1 MSYRLK
7 QVSFAIGSKYIVKDL
22 EFSFKAGNLV
32 SIIGPNGAGKTTLLK
47 LMSGELKPSG
57 GEIFL
62 NDLAFSELS
71 LKERANKRA
80 VMTQSSSVVFDF
92 LVEEIL
98 EMGWVQGSS
107 DDFVK
112 ACSDVVNSCGLD
124 ELMGRKF
131 NTLSGGEQQRVQF
144 ARAMLQ
150 VGGLSKTAEDRFLLL
165 DEPTSSMDVAYEL
178 NLLNL
183 AKEVREIGV
192 GVIVVLH
199 DLNLAAR
206 FSDQIILMNSG
217 LIVASG
223 QPVEVLSDR
232 ILSDV
237 YSTELR
243 VERHEQLDRIVVYS

>member
-1 MSYRLK
+1 MSYRLN
-7 QVSFAIGSKYIVKDL
+7 QVSFAIGSKYIVKEL
-22 EFSFKAGNLV
+22 EFSFKAGDLV

-47 LMSGELKPSG
+47 LMSGELNPSD

-62 NDLAFSELS
+62 NDFAFSELS

-92 LVEEIL
+92 LVDEIL

-107 DDFVK
+107 DDFSK
-112 ACSDVVNSCGLD
+112 TCSDVVNSCGLE

-144 ARAMLQ
+144 ARALLQ
-150 VGGLSKTAEDRFLLL
+150 VGGLSKTADDRFLLL
-165 DEPTSSMDVAYEL
+165 DEPTSNMDVAYEL

-183 AKEVREIGV
+183 AKEVRKTGV

-223 QPVEVLSDR
+223 QPEEVLSDR

-237 YSTELR
+237 YSTQLR
-243 VERHEQLDRIVVYS
+243 VERHEELDRIVVYS

>member
-22 EFSFKAGNLV
+22 EFSFKAGDLV

-47 LMSGELKPSG
+47 LMSGELKPSAG
-57 GEIFL
+57 QIFL
-62 NDLAFSELS
+62 NDFAFSELS

-92 LVEEIL
+92 LVDEIL

-107 DDFVK
+107 DDFSK
-112 ACSDVVNSCGLD
+112 TCSDVVNSCGLN

-144 ARAMLQ
+144 ARALLQ
-150 VGGLSKTAEDRFLLL
+150 VGGLSKTADDRFLLL
-165 DEPTSSMDVAYEL
+165 DEPTSNMDVAYEL

-183 AKEVREIGV
+183 AKEVRKTGV

-223 QPVEVLSDR
+223 QPEEVLSDR

-237 YSTELR
+237 YSTQLR
-243 VERHEQLDRIVVYS
+243 VERHERLDRIVVYS

>member
-62 NDLAFSELS
+62 NDFAFSELS

-183 AKEVREIGV
+183 AKEVRKTGV

-223 QPVEVLSDR
+223 QPEEVLSDR

>member
-47 LMSGELKPSG
+47 LMSGELRPSG

-71 LKERANKRA
+71 LKQRANKRA

-165 DEPTSSMDVAYEL
+165 DEPTSNMDVAYEL

-183 AKEVREIGV
+183 AKEVRKTGV

-223 QPVEVLSDR
+223 QPEEVLSDR

>member
-7 QVSFAIGSKYIVKDL
+7 QVSFSIGSKYIVKDL
-22 EFSFKAGNLV
+22 EFSFQAGDLV

-47 LMSGELKPSG
+47 LMSGELKPSAG
-57 GEIFL
+57 QIFL
-62 NDLAFSELS
+62 NDFAFSELS

-92 LVEEIL
+92 LVDEIL

-107 DDFVK
+107 DDFSK
-112 ACSDVVNSCGLD
+112 TCSDVVNSCGLD

-144 ARAMLQ
+144 ARALLQ
-150 VGGLSKTAEDRFLLL
+150 VGGLSKTADDRFLLL
-165 DEPTSSMDVAYEL
+165 DEPTSNMDVAYEL

-183 AKEVREIGV
+183 AKEVRKTGV

-223 QPVEVLSDR
+223 QPEEVLSDR

-237 YSTELR
+237 YSTQLR
-243 VERHEQLDRIVVYS
+243 VERHERLDRIIVYS

>member
-1 MSYRLK
+1 
-7 QVSFAIGSKYIVKDL
+7 
-22 EFSFKAGNLV
+22 
-32 SIIGPNGAGKTTLLK
+32 
-47 LMSGELKPSG
+47 
-57 GEIFL
+57 
-62 NDLAFSELS
+62 
-71 LKERANKRA
+71 
-80 VMTQSSSVVFDF
+80 MTQRSSVVFDF
-92 LVEEIL
+92 LVDEIL

-107 DDFVK
+107 DDFFK
-112 ACSDVVNSCGLD
+112 TCADVVSRCGLD

-144 ARAMLQ
+144 ARALLQ
-150 VGGLSKTAEDRFLLL
+150 VGGLSKTADDRFLLL
-165 DEPTSSMDVAYEL
+165 DEPTSNMDVAYEL

-183 AKEVREIGV
+183 AKEVRKTGV

-223 QPVEVLSDR
+223 QPEEVLSDR

-237 YSTELR
+237 YSTQLR
-243 VERHEQLDRIVVYS
+243 VERHEELDRIVVYS

>member
-62 NDLAFSELS
+62 NDFAFSELS

-92 LVEEIL
+92 LVDEIL

-107 DDFVK
+107 DDFLK
-112 ACSDVVNSCGLD
+112 ACADVVNSCGLD

-144 ARAMLQ
+144 ARALLQ
-150 VGGLSKTAEDRFLLL
+150 VGGLSKTADDRFLLL
-165 DEPTSSMDVAYEL
+165 DEPTSNMDVAYEL

-183 AKEVREIGV
+183 AKEVRKTGV

-223 QPVEVLSDR
+223 QPEEVLSDR

-237 YSTELR
+237 YSTQLR

>member
-47 LMSGELKPSG
+47 LMSGELRPSG

-62 NDLAFSELS
+62 NDFAFSELS

-80 VMTQSSSVVFDF
+80 VMPQSSSVVFDV
-92 LVEEIL
+92 LVDEIL

-107 DDFVK
+107 DDFLK
-112 ACSDVVNSCGLD
+112 TSAAVVNSCGLD

-144 ARAMLQ
+144 ARALLQ
-150 VGGLSKTAEDRFLLL
+150 VGGLSKTADDRFLLL
-165 DEPTSSMDVAYEL
+165 DEPTSNMDVAYEL

-183 AKEVREIGV
+183 AKEVRKTGV

-223 QPVEVLSDR
+223 QPEEVLSDR

-237 YSTELR
+237 YSTQLR
-243 VERHEQLDRIVVYS
+243 VERHEELDRIVVYS

>member
-62 NDLAFSELS
+62 NDFAFSELS

-92 LVEEIL
+92 LVDEIL

-107 DDFVK
+107 DDFLK
-112 ACSDVVNSCGLD
+112 TCADVVSSCGLD

-144 ARAMLQ
+144 ARALLQ
-150 VGGLSKTAEDRFLLL
+150 VGGLSKTADDRFLLL
-165 DEPTSSMDVAYEL
+165 DEPTSNMDVAYEL

-183 AKEVREIGV
+183 AKEVRKTGV

-223 QPVEVLSDR
+223 QPEEVLSDR

-237 YSTELR
+237 YSTQLR
-243 VERHEQLDRIVVYS
+243 VERHEELDRIVVYS

>member
-7 QVSFAIGSKYIVKDL
+7 QVNFAIGSKYIVKDL
-22 EFSFKAGNLV
+22 EFSFKAGDLV

-47 LMSGELKPSG
+47 LMSGELKPSAG
-57 GEIFL
+57 QIFL
-62 NDLAFSELS
+62 NDFAFSELS

-92 LVEEIL
+92 LVDEIL

-107 DDFVK
+107 DDFSK
-112 ACSDVVNSCGLD
+112 TCSDVVNSCGLE

-144 ARAMLQ
+144 ARALLQ
-150 VGGLSKTAEDRFLLL
+150 VGGLSKTADDRFLLL
-165 DEPTSSMDVAYEL
+165 DEPTSNMDVAYEL

-183 AKEVREIGV
+183 AKEVRKTGV

-223 QPVEVLSDR
+223 QPEEVLSDR

-237 YSTELR
+237 YSTQLR
-243 VERHEQLDRIVVYS
+243 VERHEELDRIVVYS

>member
-47 LMSGELKPSG
+47 LMSGELRPSG

-71 LKERANKRA
+71 LKQRANKRA

-92 LVEEIL
+92 LVDEIL

-183 AKEVREIGV
+183 AKEVRKTGV

-223 QPVEVLSDR
+223 QPEEVLSDR

>member
-62 NDLAFSELS
+62 NDFAFSELS

-92 LVEEIL
+92 LVDEIL

-107 DDFVK
+107 DDFSK
-112 ACSDVVNSCGLD
+112 TCSDVVNSCGLE

-144 ARAMLQ
+144 ARALLQ
-150 VGGLSKTAEDRFLLL
+150 VGGLSKTADDRFLLL
-165 DEPTSSMDVAYEL
+165 DEPTSNMDVAYEL

-183 AKEVREIGV
+183 AKEVRKTGV

-223 QPVEVLSDR
+223 QPEEVLSDR

-237 YSTELR
+237 YSTQLR

>member
-71 LKERANKRA
+71 LKQRANKRA
-80 VMTQSSSVVFDF
+80 VMTQSSRVVFDF

-183 AKEVREIGV
+183 AKEVRKTGV

-223 QPVEVLSDR
+223 QPEEVLSDR

>member
-22 EFSFKAGNLV
+22 EFSFKAGDLV

-47 LMSGELKPSG
+47 LMSGELKPSAG
-57 GEIFL
+57 QIFL
-62 NDLAFSELS
+62 NDFAFSELS

-92 LVEEIL
+92 LVDEIL

-107 DDFVK
+107 DDFSK
-112 ACSDVVNSCGLD
+112 TCSDVVNSCGLE

-144 ARAMLQ
+144 ARALLQ
-150 VGGLSKTAEDRFLLL
+150 VGGLSKTADDRFLLL
-165 DEPTSSMDVAYEL
+165 DEPTSNMDVAYEL

-183 AKEVREIGV
+183 AKEVRKTGV

-223 QPVEVLSDR
+223 QPEEVLSDR

-237 YSTELR
+237 YSTQLR
-243 VERHEQLDRIVVYS
+243 VERHERLDRIVVYS

>member
-62 NDLAFSELS
+62 NDFAFSELS

-92 LVEEIL
+92 LVDEIL

-107 DDFVK
+107 DDFLK
-112 ACSDVVNSCGLD
+112 ACADVVNSCGLD

-144 ARAMLQ
+144 ARALLQ
-150 VGGLSKTAEDRFLLL
+150 VGGLSKTADDRFLLL
-165 DEPTSSMDVAYEL
+165 DEPTSNMDVAYEL

-183 AKEVREIGV
+183 AKEARKTGV

-223 QPVEVLSDR
+223 QPEEVLSDR

-237 YSTELR
+237 YSTQLR
-243 VERHEQLDRIVVYS
+243 VERHEELDRIVVYS

>member
-47 LMSGELKPSG
+47 LMSGELRPSG

-62 NDLAFSELS
+62 NDFAFSELS

-92 LVEEIL
+92 LVDEIL

-107 DDFVK
+107 DDFLK
-112 ACSDVVNSCGLD
+112 ACADVVNSCGLD

-144 ARAMLQ
+144 ARALLQ
-150 VGGLSKTAEDRFLLL
+150 VGGLSKTADDRFLLL
-165 DEPTSSMDVAYEL
+165 DEPTSNMDVAYEL

-183 AKEVREIGV
+183 AKEVRKTGV

-223 QPVEVLSDR
+223 QPEEVLSDR

-237 YSTELR
+237 YSTQLR
-243 VERHEQLDRIVVYS
+243 VERHEELDRIVVYS

>member
-7 QVSFAIGSKYIVKDL
+7 QISFSIGSKYIVKDL

-47 LMSGELKPSG
+47 LMSGELRPSG

-71 LKERANKRA
+71 LKQRANKRA

-165 DEPTSSMDVAYEL
+165 DEPTSSMDVAHEL

-183 AKEVREIGV
+183 AKEVRKTGV

-223 QPVEVLSDR
+223 QPEEVLSDR

>member
-7 QVSFAIGSKYIVKDL
+7 QISFSIGSKYIVKDL

-47 LMSGELKPSG
+47 LMSGELRPSG

-71 LKERANKRA
+71 LKQRANKRA

-183 AKEVREIGV
+183 AKEVRKTGV

-223 QPVEVLSDR
+223 QPEEVLSDR

>member
-7 QVSFAIGSKYIVKDL
+7 QISFSIGSKYIVKDL

-47 LMSGELKPSG
+47 LMSGELRPSG

-144 ARAMLQ
+144 ARALLQ

-165 DEPTSSMDVAYEL
+165 DEPTSNMDVAYEL

-183 AKEVREIGV
+183 AKEVRKTGV

-223 QPVEVLSDR
+223 QPEEVLSGR

-237 YSTELR
+237 YSTQLR
-243 VERHEQLDRIVVYS
+243 VERHEELDRIVVYS

>member
-7 QVSFAIGSKYIVKDL
+7 QISFSIGSKYIVKDL

-32 SIIGPNGAGKTTLLK
+32 SIIGPNAAGKTTLLK
-47 LMSGELKPSG
+47 LMSGELRPSG

-71 LKERANKRA
+71 LKQRANKRA

-183 AKEVREIGV
+183 AKEVRKTGV

-223 QPVEVLSDR
+223 QPEEVLSDR

-237 YSTELR
+237 YSTQLR

>member
-7 QVSFAIGSKYIVKDL
+7 QVSFSIGSKYIVKDL
-22 EFSFKAGNLV
+22 EFSFKAGDLV

-47 LMSGELKPSG
+47 LMSGELKPSAG
-57 GEIFL
+57 QIFL
-62 NDLAFSELS
+62 NDFAFSELS

-92 LVEEIL
+92 LVDEIL

-107 DDFVK
+107 DDFSK
-112 ACSDVVNSCGLD
+112 TCSDVVNSCGLE

-144 ARAMLQ
+144 ARALLQ
-150 VGGLSKTAEDRFLLL
+150 VGGLSKTTDDRFLLL
-165 DEPTSSMDVAYEL
+165 DEPTSNMDVAYEL

-183 AKEVREIGV
+183 AKEVRKTGV

-223 QPVEVLSDR
+223 QPEEVLSDR

-237 YSTELR
+237 YSTQLR
-243 VERHEQLDRIVVYS
+243 VERHEELDRIVVYS

>member
-22 EFSFKAGNLV
+22 EFSFKAGDLV

-47 LMSGELKPSG
+47 LMSGELKPSA

-62 NDLAFSELS
+62 NDFAFSELS
-71 LKERANKRA
+71 LKERASKRA

-92 LVEEIL
+92 LVDEIL

-107 DDFVK
+107 DDFLK
-112 ACSDVVNSCGLD
+112 TCADVVNSCGLE

-144 ARAMLQ
+144 ARALLQ
-150 VGGLSKTAEDRFLLL
+150 VGGLSKAADDRFLLL
-165 DEPTSSMDVAYEL
+165 DEPTSNMDVAYEL

-183 AKEVREIGV
+183 AREVCETGV

-217 LIVASG
+217 MTVASG
-223 QPVEVLSDR
+223 QPEEVLSDR

-237 YSTELR
+237 YSTALR
-243 VERHEQLDRIVVYS
+243 VERHEELDRIVVYS

>member
-7 QVSFAIGSKYIVKDL
+7 QVSFSIGSKYIVKDL
-22 EFSFKAGNLV
+22 EFSFQAGDLV

-47 LMSGELKPSG
+47 LMSGELKPSAG
-57 GEIFL
+57 QIFL
-62 NDLAFSELS
+62 NDFAFSELS

-92 LVEEIL
+92 LVDEIL

-107 DDFVK
+107 DDFSK
-112 ACSDVVNSCGLD
+112 TCSDVVNSCGLE

-144 ARAMLQ
+144 ARALLQ
-150 VGGLSKTAEDRFLLL
+150 VGGLSKTTDDRFLLL
-165 DEPTSSMDVAYEL
+165 DEPTSNMDVAYEL

-183 AKEVREIGV
+183 AKEVRKTGV

-223 QPVEVLSDR
+223 QPEEVLSDR

-237 YSTELR
+237 YSTQLR
-243 VERHEQLDRIVVYS
+243 VERHERLDRIIVYS

>member
-7 QVSFAIGSKYIVKDL
+7 QISFSIGSKYIVKDL

-47 LMSGELKPSG
+47 LMSGELRPSG

-62 NDLAFSELS
+62 NDFAFSELS
-71 LKERANKRA
+71 LKQRANKRA

-92 LVEEIL
+92 LVDEIL

-144 ARAMLQ
+144 ARALLQ

-183 AKEVREIGV
+183 AKEVRKTGV

-199 DLNLAAR
+199 DLNLASR

-223 QPVEVLSDR
+223 QPEEVLSDR

-243 VERHEQLDRIVVYS
+243 VERHEELDRIVVYS

>member
-7 QVSFAIGSKYIVKDL
+7 QISFAIGSKYIVKDL

-47 LMSGELKPSG
+47 LMSGELRPSG

-71 LKERANKRA
+71 LKQRANKRA

-183 AKEVREIGV
+183 AKEVRKTGV

-223 QPVEVLSDR
+223 QPEEVLSDR

>member
-62 NDLAFSELS
+62 NDFAFSELS

-92 LVEEIL
+92 LVDEIL

-107 DDFVK
+107 DDFFK
-112 ACSDVVNSCGLD
+112 TCADVVSSCGLD

-144 ARAMLQ
+144 ARALLQ
-150 VGGLSKTAEDRFLLL
+150 VGGLSKTADDRFLLL
-165 DEPTSSMDVAYEL
+165 DEPTSNMDVAYEL

-183 AKEVREIGV
+183 AKEVRKTGV

-223 QPVEVLSDR
+223 QPEEVLSDR

-237 YSTELR
+237 YSTQLR
-243 VERHEQLDRIVVYS
+243 VERHEELDRIVVYS

>member
-47 LMSGELKPSG
+47 LMSGELRPSG

-150 VGGLSKTAEDRFLLL
+150 VGGLSKTADDRFLLL
-165 DEPTSSMDVAYEL
+165 DEPTSNMDVAYEL

-183 AKEVREIGV
+183 AKEVRKTGV

-223 QPVEVLSDR
+223 QPEEVLSDR

-237 YSTELR
+237 YSTQLR
-243 VERHEQLDRIVVYS
+243 VERHEELDRIVVYS

>member
-7 QVSFAIGSKYIVKDL
+7 QISFSIGSKYIVKDL

-47 LMSGELKPSG
+47 LMSGELRPSG

-62 NDLAFSELS
+62 NDFAFSELS

-112 ACSDVVNSCGLD
+112 ACSDVVKSCGLD

-144 ARAMLQ
+144 ARALLQ

-165 DEPTSSMDVAYEL
+165 DEPTSNMDVAYEL

-183 AKEVREIGV
+183 AKEVRKTGV

-223 QPVEVLSDR
+223 QPEEVLSGR

-237 YSTELR
+237 YSTQLR
-243 VERHEQLDRIVVYS
+243 VERHEELDRIVVYS

>member
-62 NDLAFSELS
+62 NDFAFSELS

-92 LVEEIL
+92 LVDEIL

-107 DDFVK
+107 DDFLK
-112 ACSDVVNSCGLD
+112 ACADVVNSCGLD

-144 ARAMLQ
+144 ARALLQ
-150 VGGLSKTAEDRFLLL
+150 VGGLSKTADDRFLLL
-165 DEPTSSMDVAYEL
+165 DEPTSNMDVAYEL

-183 AKEVREIGV
+183 AKEVRKTGV

-223 QPVEVLSDR
+223 QPEEVLSDR

-237 YSTELR
+237 YSTQLR
-243 VERHEQLDRIVVYS
+243 VERHEELDRIVVYS